1 MWSSGRRE
9 YTAAV
14 YARVRSRCRSCRAR
28 SLAGACGTSSPPPQN
43 DRAASAD
50 LLILNGHV
58 YTGDDSNTVAEAV
71 AVSGN
76 TILRVGKS
84 DELSSLRGAN
94 TRVIDAH
101 GGTVTAGFNDSH
113 VHFMSGGSSLG
124 DVDLAGLTTLS
135 AVQDKIREFAA
146 SQSDRPWVA
155 GRGWL
160 YTPFPGG
167 SPTREQLDRVVPDRP
182 AVMECYDGHSV
193 WVNTKALALARIT
206 RATPD
211 PPNGIIVK
219 DPKTGEPTGHLK
231 EAAADLINRAM
242 PQPGN
247 PEKRAALR
255 AAIAEAHR
263 LGVTSIQNAGASLDE
278 LALYEEARQAGEL
291 RIRAYLALSASEATT
306 EADLDRMDAAW
317 KRLGDDPTLKTG
329 AVKIFAD
336 GVIESRTAAMLAPY
350 ANSKASGAPN
360 LSPEALTRLA
370 AMIDKR
376 GWQIFIHAIGD
387 RAIRMS
393 LDALEHAASVNPAP
407 ARGRRNRLEHIETID
422 AADIPRFGRSGIIA
436 SQQPMH
442 VALGDMN
449 SEHPSGPWPDNLG
462 PERAVSRLG
471 VEEHPGRRRPPHVR
485 QRLARRPARA
495 TQGIFLVAT
504 RTGPSNAVPQRLPMR
519 AALDGYTR
527 WPAYAS
533 FEDQRKGQITP
544 GMLADLVILSTTF
557 LRRLPPRRPT
567 SWWRRRSSMG
577 RLSTSADPN
586 NRPRQRK
593 I

>member
-1 MWSSGRRE
+1 
-9 YTAAV
+9 
-14 YARVRSRCRSCRAR
+14 
-28 SLAGACGTSSPPPQN
+28 
-43 DRAASAD
+43 
-50 LLILNGHV
+50 
-58 YTGDDSNTVAEAV
+58 
-71 AVSGN
+71 
-76 TILRVGKS
+76 
-84 DELSSLRGAN
+84 
-94 TRVIDAH
+94 
-101 GGTVTAGFNDSH
+101 
-113 VHFMSGGSSLG
+113 
-124 DVDLAGLTTLS
+124 
-135 AVQDKIREFAA
+135 
-146 SQSDRPWVA
+146 
-155 GRGWL
+155 
-160 YTPFPGG
+160 
-167 SPTREQLDRVVPDRP
+167 
-182 AVMECYDGHSV
+182 MECYDGHSV
-193 WVNTKALALARIT
+193 WVNTKALELAHIT
-206 RATPD
+206 SATPD
-211 PPNGIIVK
+211 PPNGIVVK

-231 EAAADLINRAM
+231 EAAANLINRAM
-242 PQPGN
+242 PQPGI

-263 LGVTSIQNAGASLDE
+263 FGVTSIQNAGASLDE
-278 LALYEEARQAGEL
+278 LELYEQARQAGEL
-291 RIRAYLALSASEATT
+291 RIRAYVALSASEATT

-350 ANSKASGAPN
+350 ANSTTSGAPN
-360 LSPEALTRLA
+360 LSPEALTTLA
-370 AMIDKR
+370 ATVDKR

-422 AADIPRFGRSGIIA
+422 PADIPRFGRSGIIA

-462 PERAVSRLG
+462 PVRASRG
-471 VEEHPGRRRPPHVR
+471 WVWKSIQDAGGRLTFGSDWPVAP
-485 QRLARRPARA
+485 LEA

-533 FEDQRKGQITP
+533 FEDQRKGQIAP
-544 GMLADLVILSTTF
+544 GMLADLVILTTDVLAQTPAKASDIVVETTIF
-557 LRRLPPRRPT
+557 DGKVVYERVGSKP
-567 SWWRRRSSMG
+567 
-577 RLSTSADPN
+577 
-586 NRPRQRK
+586 
-593 I
+593 